1 MKLKKSRIKILKEN
15 KRFYFYKLDI
25 SNEKKIDKVFK
36 KFKFHKVINLAA
48 QAGVRYS
55 ISNPD
60 SYFKSNVQGFYN
72 ILKLCVKYKTKH
84 LIYAS
89 TSSVYGDVNK
99 ILLKKMTIL
108 VNPYNSMQQQKSLM
122 KLWLTH
128 LVQFINCLPLD

>member
-1 MKLKKSRIKILKEN
+1 M
-15 KRFYFYKLDI
+15 
-25 SNEKKIDKVFK
+25 
-36 KFKFHKVINLAA
+36 INLAA

-99 ILLKKMTIL
+99 IPFKESDDTSKPIQFYAATKKSNEVMAHSFSSI
-108 VNPYNSMQQQKSLM
+108 Y
-122 KLWLTH
+122 KLPTTGLRFFTVYGPWGDQIWH
-128 LVQFINCLPLD
+128 C